1 MKKSKMILLLLV
13 FSLLLA
19 ACAETS
25 PTLSPTTPEATATAT
40 LAPTPTPTEI
50 PPSVL
55 NVCMAVEP
63 QGLYRY
69 DGQESLAKA
78 SLFSA
83 IYFDLFAKDQSNGS
97 LLYFEQEISQESGA
111 IQLDIV
117 PVTSGQPVLDAKGNA
132 VYLTEGTLIEA
143 PVNQSSADPVVWDQS
158 QEYFM
163 NQFRVSLHLKPDLK
177 WSDGEPLTAEDFVFS
192 YHLQERANLGHNQ
205 WFLDRTASLIAEDEH
220 TVVWTGIPG
229 FVPLDHL
236 QLIPQP
242 LPEHQLSELSDTDL
256 LTAEASSQLPAAW
269 GAYRLLSWQQG
280 KQISLEKNPFFV
292 LNAQNLPAFDQLN
305 FIIEPELENA
315 LQKLENGSCDVL
327 DPTYGLEALDKTQL
341 EAIATKNTLIAENW
355 QPVQHLVFGI
365 QPALYDQGNYNP
377 WDTTRQDIL
386 GSLETR
392 KILTA
397 CINPGNL
404 VNQVLS
410 SRLPADLSVPLQ
422 EEITEAADLGQALE
436 ELGWIMTIG
445 LQGDVRIAENVPD
458 VLDGTELRLSLLTGQ
473 SALDLS
479 VAELISEN
487 LAACGVAVEI
497 QSLPIN
503 ELYRPGPDGPLFGR
517 NFELAL
523 LSWQQEH
530 LQTCQLYTSDQ
541 IPNANNS
548 WIGTNLAGLNN
559 AGFDEAC
566 WQASTRFPGD
576 LGDQA
581 DSLMAEYL
589 PALSLM
595 PHYRL
600 WLYADRVSF
609 GDGTQFADI
618 WKFIPKQP

>member
-1 MKKSKMILLLLV
+1 MKKSRMIMVLLV
-13 FSLLLA
+13 ISLLLA

-25 PTLSPTTPEATATAT
+25 PTASPTQPEATATAT

-50 PPSVL
+50 PPLVL

-69 DGQESLAKA
+69 NGQESLAKA

-83 IYFDLFAKDQSNGS
+83 IYFDLLAKNLADGS
-97 LLYFEQEISQESGA
+97 PLYFEQEISQESGV
-111 IQLDIV
+111 IQLDVV
-117 PVTSGQPVLDAKGNA
+117 PVTSGQPVLDAKGNL
-132 VYLTEGTLIEA
+132 VYLSEGTLIEA
-143 PVNQSSADPVVWDQS
+143 PFNQSSADPIVWDQS

-163 NQFRVSLHLKPDLK
+163 NQFRVSFHLKPDLK
-177 WSDGEPLTAEDFVFS
+177 WSDGQPLTAEDFVFS
-192 YHLQERANLGHNQ
+192 YHLEERANLGHNK

-220 TVVWTGIPG
+220 TLVWTGIPG
-229 FVPLDHL
+229 FVPNEHLD
-236 QLIPQP
+236 LIPQP
-242 LPEHQLSELSDTDL
+242 LPEHQLAELSDSDL
-256 LTAEASSQLPAAW
+256 LTAEVSSQLPAGW
-269 GAYRLLSWQQG
+269 GAYRLVSWEPG

-305 FIIEPELENA
+305 FLIEPDLETA

-327 DPTYGLEALDKTQL
+327 DPTYSLEALDKAQL
-341 EAIATKNTLIAENW
+341 ETISTGKKLVAENW

-365 QPALYDQGNYNP
+365 QPALYDQGDYNP
-377 WDTTRQDIL
+377 WNTSRQDIL
-386 GSLETR
+386 GNLETR
-392 KILTA
+392 KILSA
-397 CINPGNL
+397 CIDPGSL

-410 SRLPADLSVPLQ
+410 SRLPAEVSFPLR
-422 EEITEAADLGQALE
+422 EEINDGTDLGQALE

-445 LQGDVRIAENVPD
+445 LQGDVRIARSVPN
-458 VLDGTELRLSLLTGQ
+458 VLDDTELRLSLLTGQ

-479 VAELISEN
+479 VAELIAER
-487 LAACGVAVEI
+487 LAACGVAVDI
-497 QSLPIN
+497 SSLPIN

-523 LSWQQEH
+523 FSWQQEH
-530 LQTCQLYTSDQ
+530 LKTCQLYTSDQ

-559 AGFDEAC
+559 AAFDEAC

-576 LGDQA
+576 LSDQA
-581 DSLMAEYL
+581 DALMAEYL

-600 WLYADRVSF
+600 WLYSERVSF
-609 GDGTQFADI
+609 GDGSQFADI
-618 WKFIPKQP
+618 WKFIPIQP